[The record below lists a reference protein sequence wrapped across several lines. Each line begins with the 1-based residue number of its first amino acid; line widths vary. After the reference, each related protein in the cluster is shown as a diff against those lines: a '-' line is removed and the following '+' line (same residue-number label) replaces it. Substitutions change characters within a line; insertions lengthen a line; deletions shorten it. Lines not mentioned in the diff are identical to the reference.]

1 MPKRKHQ
8 EEREKKKKK
17 EKETF
22 NCAGAQE
29 DQPVDGLWKIGI
41 DGSATK
47 KRSGAGIVL
56 ITPEGQEMKHAVRMD
71 FKTTNNEAEYEAV
84 VAGLTIA
91 HELGA
96 RNVEIH
102 TDSRVIAGHILG
114 EYEAKGEK
122 MKKYLMK
129 VKELSSR
136 FSHFSVKKVPR
147 IIKVEAEVNISTSS
161 TFV

>member
-1 MPKRKHQ
+1 MLTDHPL
-8 EEREKKKKK
+8 KKVLFKPDTSGRLVNWAVELGEFDIEYLPRPAIKGQALADFIA
-17 EKETF
+17 EFTSPV
-22 NCAGAQE
+22 AQE
-29 DQPVDGLWKIGI
+29 DQPVDDLWKIGV

-96 RNVEIH
+96 TNHWLKNR
-102 TDSRVIAGHILG
+102 LG
-114 EYEAKGEK
+114 T
-122 MKKYLMK
+122 
-129 VKELSSR
+129 
-136 FSHFSVKKVPR
+136 
-147 IIKVEAEVNISTSS
+147 I
-161 TFV
+161 